1 MRASKKVRFAA
12 ASVVIAAGGTLAAL
26 GPASPAVAFFSPPLF
41 LDVAV
46 DSPATLVA
54 RGAAVDVPVEVTC
67 TSNQASVVVTLTE
80 AVGGHAV
87 ATGSG
92 FATVGCTNARERI
105 LVTVTAVDTPFR
117 KGTAF
122 AAASVN
128 GCTDDFSFCGTEQGS
143 ATIGLH
149 R

>member
-1 MRASKKVRFAA
+1 M
-12 ASVVIAAGGTLAAL
+12 
-26 GPASPAVAFFSPPLF
+26 
-41 LDVAV
+41 

-67 TSNQASVVVTLTE
+67 TSDQASVVVTLTE
-80 AVGGHAV
+80 AVGGRAL

-92 FATVGCTNARERI
+92 FATVGCTNVHERV
-105 LVTVTAVDTPFR
+105 LVTVTAVDRPFR
-117 KGTAF
+117 KGQAF
-122 AAASVN
+122 ADASVN
-128 GCTDDFSFCGTEQGS
+128 GCTDDFGFCGTEQDS